1 MTKTEKM
8 TNKKAISYVLEN
20 VTDLPA
26 DVREKL
32 EAILTSFEKKSS
44 TGKLTKTQQEN
55 LALRHL
61 ILDFMRDDP
70 NRLMTCTEIGK
81 AIPKLD
87 GASNQKISHLMR
99 GLVDTKEVEKLV
111 EKGKSYFRLAPTE
124 EVEGE

>member
-20 VTDLPA
+20 VADLPT

-32 EAILTSFEKKSS
+32 EAILASFEKKSS

-55 LALRHL
+55 LTLKHI

-81 AIPKLD
+81 AIPELD

-99 GLVDTKEVEKLV
+99 GLVDAGEVEKLV
-111 EKGKSYFRLAPTE
+111 EKGKSYFRLAPAK